1 MAGTA
6 GVAIMYMGL
15 YTQVRLTV
23 CSEFLV
29 KPRLLFQCKVYYA
42 ILFLNSFLNSDLI
55 FKAILIPVPELCKSS
70 TVGNCQRQRM
80 LTCQHWSLLIKSI
93 QYMQY
98 GAGLAEILSI
108 GRDLEQ
114 CGSFTFNNLLNTILH
129 LAIC

>member
-1 MAGTA
+1 M
-6 GVAIMYMGL
+6 
-15 YTQVRLTV
+15 Q
-23 CSEFLV
+23 S
-29 KPRLLFQCKVYYA
+29 LLCY
-42 ILFLNSFLNSDLI
+42 II
-55 FKAILIPVPELCKSS
+55 FKFIFKIGFDFQAILIPVLELCKSS

-114 CGSFTFNNLLNTILH
+114 CGSFTFSNLLNTILH
-129 LAIC
+129 LAIG